1 MPRLVTAFSNTT
13 VKRLRSLR
21 DKKARRD
28 EGLFLAEGLRILAEA
43 RDMGRLPE
51 IVAYS
56 LAGGVHPR
64 AAEIIAE
71 TEAAGGEVIET
82 SADIL
87 SKMSGKDNPQMLLG
101 AFRQPSTA
109 LETIDR
115 SVSPLWL
122 VAQALR
128 DPGNIGT
135 ILRTGDA
142 VGAGGLILVD
152 DSADPFSVEA
162 VRASMGAIFT
172 QAVATARWEEFLPWL
187 RSGPG
192 QLVGTSLKAS
202 EDYLAAK
209 YEQPCFLLIGNEQQ
223 GLPPDY
229 EEKCD
234 LLVKIPM
241 AGRADSLNA
250 AVAAAVMAFQVRASW
265 RA

>member
-1 MPRLVTAFSNTT
+1 MPKFVTAFSNTT

-21 DKKARRD
+21 DKKARRE

-51 IVAYS
+51 IVAFS
-56 LAGGVHPR
+56 SAGGIHPL
-64 AAEIIAE
+64 AATIIAE
-71 TEAAGGEVIET
+71 TEAADGEVIET

-87 SKMSGKDNPQMLLG
+87 AKMSGKDNPQMLLG
-101 AFRQPSTA
+101 AYRQPATA
-109 LETIDR
+109 LEAIDR
-115 SVSPLWL
+115 SKAPLWL
-122 VAQALR
+122 VTQALR

-152 DSADPFSVEA
+152 DSADPYSVEG

-172 QAVATARWEEFLPWL
+172 QQVAAARWEEFLPWL
-187 RSGPG
+187 RGGPG
-192 QLVGTSLKAS
+192 QLVGSSLKAK

-223 GLPPDY
+223 GLPPEY
-229 EEKCD
+229 EAECD

-250 AVAAAVMAFQVRASW
+250 AVAAAVMAFQVKASW
-265 RA
+265 RT